1 MQVDTSDEVADRVR
15 ASADA
20 VGGSDR
26 TASAT
31 KVVASKDIERS
42 KIMAGRNW
50 VPSTTLSL
58 EWGKIRAIYA
68 RVRDMTEVREGISEA
83 ST

>member
-20 VGGSDR
+20 VVGSDR
-26 TASAT
+26 AVSAP
-31 KVVASKDIERS
+31 KVFASKDIERS

-50 VPSTTLSL
+50 LLSTNLSL
-58 EWGKIRAIYA
+58 EWGKIRAIYS
-68 RVRDMTEVREGISEA
+68 RVRDMKEVRE
-83 ST
+83 